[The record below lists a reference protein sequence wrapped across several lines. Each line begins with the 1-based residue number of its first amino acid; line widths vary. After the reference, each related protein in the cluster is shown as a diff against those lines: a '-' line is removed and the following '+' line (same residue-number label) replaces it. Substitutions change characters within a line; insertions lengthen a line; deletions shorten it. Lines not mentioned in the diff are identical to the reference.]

1 MTVKAVTNKN
11 STLKGVLA
19 ILKIKKQGKRRG
31 NGITHCDKCT
41 SSPFTQS

>member
-11 STLKGVLA
+11 STIKGALA

-31 NGITHCDKCT
+31 NGITHCDKFT

>member
-11 STLKGVLA
+11 STLKGALA

-31 NGITHCDKCT
+31 NSITHCDKCT
-41 SSPFTQS
+41 SSPFSQS